1 MTWCFSCSYSC
12 IFAPITLLTVPS
24 TYLTLTVKLYP
35 GRDKSINI
43 NIYTYLCSSTLRYH
57 FETYP
62 VLIILFIWNLPC
74 PYHLIF
80 FETYPVLIIL
90 FLWNLPCP
98 CHLISLKPTLSLSS
112 YFETYPVPII
122 LFLCFYLFAWTVLK
136 VYRDP
141 AATTI
146 KVVAADLS
154 DDIDMSQL
162 NAKAIEPE
170 P

>member
-12 IFAPITLLTVPS
+12 IFAPIILLTVPS

-43 NIYTYLCSSTLRYH
+43 NIYTYLCSSTLRCH

-80 FETYPVLIIL
+80 
-90 FLWNLPCP
+90 
-98 CHLISLKPTLSLSS
+98 LKPTLSLSS
-112 YFETYPVPII
+112 YFFETYPVLVISFLWNLPCPYHLI
-122 LFLCFYLFAWTVLK
+122 LKPTLSLSSYFFVFIFLHEQY
-136 VYRDP
+136 
-141 AATTI
+141 
-146 KVVAADLS
+146 
-154 DDIDMSQL
+154 
-162 NAKAIEPE
+162 
-170 P
+170 